1 MSDIDK
7 YLPKSNIDQNRVASN
22 MRHVLEAIGE
32 DPEREGLLKTP
43 ERVAGAYDFL
53 TSGYRMKLE
62 DIVNDAVFSDATD
75 GMVIARDIEV
85 YSLCEHHMLPFYGR
99 AHIGYIPNDKIIG
112 LSKLARIADMFS
124 RRLQVQER
132 LTVQIGQALH
142 DVLEP
147 PGVGVVI
154 KCKHMC
160 MMMRGVEKQNS
171 EVFTSSMLGSFRTN
185 QSTRNEFLDLIRTP
199 HTM

>member
-7 YLPKSNIDQNRVASN
+7 YLPKSKINHHQVADN
-22 MRHVLEAIGE
+22 MKSVLEAIGE

-43 ERVAGAYDFL
+43 DRVAGAYDFL
-53 TSGYRMKLE
+53 TSGYRMKLD
-62 DIVNDAVFSDATD
+62 DIVNNAVFSDAND

-85 YSLCEHHMLPFYGR
+85 FSLCEHHMLPFYGR
-99 AHIGYIPNDKIIG
+99 AHIGYIPNEKIIG
-112 LSKLARIADMFS
+112 LSKLARIADMFA

-132 LTVQIGQALH
+132 LTVQIGEALN

-147 PGVGVVI
+147 QGVGVVI

-171 EVFTSSMLGSFRTN
+171 EVFTSSMLGSFRSN
-185 QSTRNEFLDLIRTP
+185 ESTRSEFLDLIRTP
-199 HTM
+199 HIM